1 MVENLTSLDRI
12 LGSASSAINKE
23 KPYLAALGQLQS
35 HHESSYSGSVS
46 PKVSA
51 FDRNMPLHLSI

>member
-1 MVENLTSLDRI
+1 MNQQTTPKRTRKMVENLTSLDRI

-35 HHESSYSGSVS
+35 HHESS
-46 PKVSA
+46 
-51 FDRNMPLHLSI
+51 